1 VLIYAVDVGTSN
13 LKVVLYDEQL
23 RRLATASESA
33 TYSRVGNRV
42 EFDPVSLF
50 DVVLDL
56 IRQCANDIGDTAKQD
71 AVIALTGQAESLV
84 LIGRDGVP
92 VRPALS
98 WLDERGAAEAAELDE
113 HFGADASFEIT
124 GEPFASPTWPA
135 AKLRWFRQHEPA
147 TLAATRHVLMLK
159 DDLFR
164 RFTGEPVGEATTRGF
179 TYFWNVARGE
189 YWDDMLAY
197 CGVPDGSLP
206 EVVPPGVDLGPVAP
220 HVVDR
225 LPRAT
230 GYRINAGAL
239 DHFCAMVGTGS
250 YTADTVS
257 ESAGTVLSLSMLARD
272 WTFDAKRKVSFH
284 SGLRIG
290 DTILFNGADSGGIAL
305 EWFRREG
312 LGGMGF
318 TELEKKL
325 RARSHRDAPIFL
337 PYLTGINPP
346 DYLANARG
354 AFLGLELGHD
364 QVDLAFAVEEGIAHL
379 LRRNVEYIAPHS
391 VHEIVSTGGG
401 AASPFWNQL
410 KADVCG
416 VDVVVP
422 DEHEATCRG
431 AAVLSLVAAGALG
444 SLDDADD
451 LHRPSTVRYRPSSS
465 HNQEARYALFDN
477 YLQRLFRD

>member
-1 VLIYAVDVGTSN
+1 
-13 LKVVLYDEQL
+13 
-23 RRLATASESA
+23 
-33 TYSRVGNRV
+33 
-42 EFDPVSLF
+42 
-50 DVVLDL
+50 
-56 IRQCANDIGDTAKQD
+56 
-71 AVIALTGQAESLV
+71 
-84 LIGRDGVP
+84 
-92 VRPALS
+92 
-98 WLDERGAAEAAELDE
+98 
-113 HFGADASFEIT
+113 
-124 GEPFASPTWPA
+124 
-135 AKLRWFRQHEPA
+135 
-147 TLAATRHVLMLK
+147 
-159 DDLFR
+159 
-164 RFTGEPVGEATTRGF
+164 
-179 TYFWNVARGE
+179 
-189 YWDDMLAY
+189 
-197 CGVPDGSLP
+197 
-206 EVVPPGVDLGPVAP
+206 
-220 HVVDR
+220 
-225 LPRAT
+225 
-230 GYRINAGAL
+230 
-239 DHFCAMVGTGS
+239 
-250 YTADTVS
+250 
-257 ESAGTVLSLSMLARD
+257 
-272 WTFDAKRKVSFH
+272 
-284 SGLRIG
+284 
-290 DTILFNGADSGGIAL
+290 
-305 EWFRREG
+305 
-312 LGGMGF
+312 
-318 TELEKKL
+318 
-325 RARSHRDAPIFL
+325 L